1 MHALDAAASQ
11 SGGGPCKAAEGH
23 VLGQAP
29 MQQFEGLSGSRPVGL
44 TLTIP
49 PQKEATAMTRK
60 TDAAVIGMRGGESV
74 RSTKLPPW

>member
-11 SGGGPCKAAEGH
+11 SGEGPGNAARGTY
-23 VLGQAP
+23 AWASPP

-49 PQKEATAMTRK
+49 PQKEATAMTRY
-60 TDAAVIGMRGGESV
+60 TEAAVIGVRGGESV
-74 RSTKLPPW
+74 RST